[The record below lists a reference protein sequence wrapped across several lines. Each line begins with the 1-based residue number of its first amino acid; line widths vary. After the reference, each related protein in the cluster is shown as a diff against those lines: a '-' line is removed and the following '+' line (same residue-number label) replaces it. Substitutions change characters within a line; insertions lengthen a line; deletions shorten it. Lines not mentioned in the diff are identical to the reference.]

1 MLTFKSPILFF
12 SFSLLCILMII
23 LFPRDLSRNYYNLS
37 INVMYQNVRVIHRR
51 LIFSLSIFYNSDIFA
66 ERLNSI
72 YPNISINKK
81 KKKKKE
87 RKKEKSCFQMLF
99 ERRSKKFRER
109 LNFKSGWDQSR
120 GKVNSKKNYTCLSE
134 STK

>member
-1 MLTFKSPILFF
+1 MPLNL
-12 SFSLLCILMII
+12 SFYRRIMII

-66 ERLNSI
+66 ETL

-81 KKKKKE
+81 KEEEE
-87 RKKEKSCFQMLF
+87 RKKEREELF
-99 ERRSKKFRER
+99 P
-109 LNFKSGWDQSR
+109 N
-120 GKVNSKKNYTCLSE
+120 VI
-134 STK
+134 